1 MNRRSSDC
9 RRQRWGPGAR
19 GRREE
24 GEGHGHLARRA
35 SCVALAKRGE
45 MVAAAIILGE
55 AAALRLAR
63 VDRR

>member
-1 MNRRSSDC
+1 
-9 RRQRWGPGAR
+9 
-19 GRREE
+19 
-24 GEGHGHLARRA
+24 LARRA